1 MRESVREMIDQI
13 NAAVADN
20 YPINGLHSGG
30 MYPAPGEAV
39 EIWTPLRPP
48 EGSGHADGRPD
59 ARRDPSEDC
68 PPAAVRSP
76 AVASGQ
82 SFESDILKLARA
94 C

>member
-1 MRESVREMIDQI
+1 MNACRKI
-13 NAAVADN
+13 N
-20 YPINGLHSGG
+20 
-30 MYPAPGEAV
+30 
-39 EIWTPLRPP
+39 LRPP

-59 ARRDPSEDC
+59 ARRDRSEDC

>member
-1 MRESVREMIDQI
+1 MNHRATASASSPIGHPGRVNCRAGVTDD
-13 NAAVADN
+13 ARGKRSGAVIQN
-20 YPINGLHSGG
+20 S
-30 MYPAPGEAV
+30 
-39 EIWTPLRPP
+39 LRPP
-48 EGSGHADGRPD
+48 EGSGHADERPD
-59 ARRDPSEDC
+59 ARRSDPSEDC